1 YFGEENTTALIKV
14 KSYPWIYKRSM
25 EEIAKLLPYLYVCL
39 LEKYDEDYCQ
49 MLPVGLGNI
58 LKYFHGIGDETA
70 IKGHYDEYKSFI
82 QNVFDMA
89 QLDTVNRY
97 LDILPVVSSDE
108 GELEKNIMEVAG
120 ILLKTDRPEQA
131 LALYNLIS
139 AESEWVNESF
149 WQNVGICFYKLGQY
163 QESIESLER
172 ASKDPK
178 TAAYMAW
185 GQEAMK
191 HGN

>member
-1 YFGEENTTALIKV
+1 MTTGM
-14 KSYPWIYKRSM
+14 P
-25 EEIAKLLPYLYVCL
+25 
-39 LEKYDEDYCQ
+39 
-49 MLPVGLGNI
+49 
-58 LKYFHGIGDETA
+58 F
-70 IKGHYDEYKSFI
+70 

-120 ILLKTDRPEQA
+120 ILLKTDRAEQA

-149 WQNVGICFYKLGQY
+149 WQNVGICFYKLRQY